1 LLSFPVSQ
9 HPTAQQNTQG
19 AYLFNRYPGFP
30 LSTRRD
36 IYHDTLFNL
45 QFSFL
50 SFEFGFRMGGSSKA
64 AAAAFSGWM
73 DGRIALIC
81 LEEVG
86 GRF

>member
-1 LLSFPVSQ
+1 M
-9 HPTAQQNTQG
+9 
-19 AYLFNRYPGFP
+19 
-30 LSTRRD
+30 
-36 IYHDTLFNL
+36 YHDTLFNL

-50 SFEFGFRMGGSSKA
+50 SFELGFRMGGSSKAA

-81 LEEVG
+81 LEEGG